1 MTHFEKIDTFANRT
15 LLNFIAMKFSYKIVW
30 NRYVIVLVIFAVWML
45 FFDQNSF
52 LRQMQL
58 KNELKSANEQKQFY
72 LDQIRNDSIFLEELD
87 KNIELKEKYA
97 RENYL
102 MKKEEETVF
111 SIVRN

>member
-1 MTHFEKIDTFANRT
+1 
-15 LLNFIAMKFSYKIVW
+15 MKFTYKIVW
-30 NRYVIVLVIFAVWML
+30 NRYVIVLVIFAGWML

-58 KNELKSANEQKQFY
+58 QNDLKTANDQKQFY

-102 MKKEEETVF
+102 MKKDEEIVF
-111 SIVRN
+111 SIVRNQ

>member
-1 MTHFEKIDTFANRT
+1 
-15 LLNFIAMKFSYKIVW
+15 MKFTYKIVW
-30 NRYVIVLVIFAVWML
+30 NRYVIILVIFAVWML

-58 KNELKSANEQKQFY
+58 QNELKTANEQKQFY

-102 MKKEEETVF
+102 MKKDEEIVF